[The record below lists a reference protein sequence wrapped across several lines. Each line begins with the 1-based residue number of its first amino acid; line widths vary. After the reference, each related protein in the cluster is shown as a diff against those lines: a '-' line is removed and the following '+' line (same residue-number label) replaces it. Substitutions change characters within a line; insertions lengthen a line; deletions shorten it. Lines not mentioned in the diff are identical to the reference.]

1 MSIKFV
7 LPTAT
12 VLAATFA
19 VYQLFQNPPVSVVK
33 VDTAIGSTRQSEY
46 SQRQQEASEAIEAI
60 KDQDPELHKEL
71 KAFTAEVEQL
81 VYDADLSSSDEGL
94 STTAAQMAAIEH
106 DIKKQYDQLGWD
118 YEKEKAHYKKII
130 TAPATDPEIKR
141 ILDSYKKGLN
151 DE

>member
-1 MSIKFV
+1 MKFV
-7 LPTAT
+7 LPAAA
-12 VLAATFA
+12 VLAVTFA

-33 VDTAIGSTRQSEY
+33 VDTAISSAHQSEY
-46 SQRQQEASEAIEAI
+46 SQRQQEASEAIDAI

-71 KAFTAEVEQL
+71 KAFTTEIEQF
-81 VYDADLSSSDEGL
+81 VYDVDSSSSDEGL
-94 STTAAQMAAIEH
+94 SATAAQMAAVER
-106 DIKKQYDQLGWD
+106 DIKKQYDKLGWD
-118 YEKEKAHYKKII
+118 YEKEKAYYKKII